1 MSDIFLEEYSS
12 KEAVL
17 KYSKGTAGTGI
28 SYLLDHD
35 YASIYLEVLR
45 RHLPESARRDGA
57 RVLEFGCGAGMN
69 VIHMTSLLERSGIP
83 LKDAFGTDF
92 SETLIRTANQEA
104 DRDLPPEKRA
114 KVRFLWGRNEALLED
129 LVEGVKTP
137 ESSLE
142 GSFDLIFGVNTMRYC
157 HRLHKENEAAAG
169 MFRLLK
175 KGGVC
180 VVIDMNQKFPLFR
193 SRFKDSLTM
202 KKEDYYL
209 PDLAEY
215 ARPFELA
222 GFELLTKKTFC
233 WVPHSAG
240 PLLAKVCKAMT
251 PMLDGLFAQ
260 RAMRC
265 LVVAQK
271 PA

>member
-1 MSDIFLEEYSS
+1 MSDIFLQEYNS

-17 KYSKGTAGTGI
+17 KYSKPTAGTGI

-35 YASIYLEVLR
+35 YATIYLEALQK
-45 RHLPESARRDGA
+45 HLPESTRREGA

-69 VIHMTSLLERSGIP
+69 VIHMVSLVERSGIP
-83 LKDAFGTDF
+83 LKEAFGTDF

-104 DRDLPPEKRA
+104 DRDLTPERRA
-114 KVRFLWGRNEALLED
+114 KVRFLWGRNEALIQD
-129 LVEGVKTP
+129 LAKGLNVP
-137 ESSLE
+137 EASLE
-142 GSFDLIFGVNTMRYC
+142 GKFDLIFGVNTIRYC
-157 HRLHKENEAAAG
+157 HRLHKEQECAQG
-169 MFRLLK
+169 LSRLLR

-193 SRFKDSLTM
+193 SRFKDTLTM
-202 KKEDYYL
+202 KEEDYYL
-209 PDLAEY
+209 PDLDEY

-222 GFELLTKKTFC
+222 GFKLLTKKTFC

-251 PMLDGLFAQ
+251 PVLDGLFAQ

-271 PA
+271 A